1 MREISRIRLEL
12 SDWLYNA
19 GIVGIA
25 NILEHSGK
33 KFEKKSNYIE
43 FDEELLENFEEMY
56 FKYFIDKYLKFT
68 SWYRIVSF
76 EDYIINFNEGEITE
90 KDIEKINNHIQYTKK
105 KLTSSSYK
113 SGYSIIKSSKID
125 LLKEEKK
132 LKKIKKNK
140 KQTIKDIIPNI
151 KEQLDVISDIIDFL
165 KADEVKR
172 VILAK
177 NIIYDVIAKFIKDVS
192 FLHKNANKNN
202 MYEEYKNYF
211 INSIIEYINNEDNSN
226 SNYNCFNCN
235 RKISKLSKPASYDL
249 TWINKIGVDM
259 SRKTSHFWNF
269 YGDAFVCPICNLV
282 YSCIPAGFTVVRDRG
297 LFINQN
303 SDVKTLISINNI
315 AIDHNTRFEELEEK
329 SYYAVSENL
338 KQSVVENM
346 EKEIDNIQIV
356 KLDSNN
362 DRRPYTFNVLSKN
375 KLKIIYENKKL
386 LRYLVNSYVKTDIGD
401 YINIYS
407 EVIKRLYDNKNQFDL
422 INKLLYLNMNEKFAK
437 IGNIKIIIKINND
450 YLGGIMKGKMISYN
464 TIDKLQQLG
473 FELKKAYEAKNSKN
487 KISGISYRLLNALK
501 TKNTDKFMDTLINAY
516 MYLNKEIPI
525 EFIEGLKDEDRFQ
538 TLGYSFLLGLQGEN
552 GKKELDKENEGDEI
566 NG

>member
-25 NILEHSGK
+25 NILEYSGE

-43 FDEELLENFEEMY
+43 FDEKLLENFEEMY

-68 SWYRIVSF
+68 SWYKIVSF
-76 EDYIINFNEGEITE
+76 EDYIMNFNEDEIKE
-90 KDIEKINNHIQYTKK
+90 KDIEKINSYIEYTKK
-105 KLTSSSYK
+105 RLTSSSYK
-113 SGYSIIKSSKID
+113 SGYSIIKFGRLD

-132 LKKIKKNK
+132 LKKIKKTK
-140 KQTIKDIIPNI
+140 KQTIKDSIPNI
-151 KEQLDVISDIIDFL
+151 KEQLDIISNIIDFL
-165 KADEVKR
+165 KEDEVKR
-172 VILAK
+172 IILAK
-177 NIIYDVIAKFIKDVS
+177 NIIYDVIANFLKDVS
-192 FLHKNANKNN
+192 FLHKNANKND

-211 INSIIEYINNEDNSN
+211 INSIINYIHEDKSN
-226 SNYNCFNCN
+226 FNYNCFNCD

-249 TWINKIGVDM
+249 TWLNKIGVDM

-329 SYYAVSENL
+329 SYYAVSVNL

-386 LRYLVNSYVKTDIGD
+386 LRYLVNSYVKTDTGD
-401 YINIYS
+401 YINVYS

-422 INKLLYLNMNEKFAK
+422 INKLLYLNMNEKFTK

-473 FELKKAYEAKNSKN
+473 FELRKAYEAKNSKN
-487 KISGISYRLLNALK
+487 KINGISYRLLNALK
-501 TKNTDKFMDTLINAY
+501 TKNTNKFMDTLINAY

-525 EFIEGLKDEDRFQ
+525 EFVDGLKDEDRFQ
-538 TLGYSFLLGLQGEN
+538 TLGYSFLLGLQGES
-552 GKKELDKENEGDEI
+552 GKRDSNKENEGDEI

>member
-1 MREISRIRLEL
+1 MSKIRLEL

-25 NILEHSGK
+25 NILEYSEK
-33 KFEKKSNYIE
+33 KFEKKLNYIE
-43 FDEELLENFEEMY
+43 FDEKLLENFEEMY

-68 SWYRIVSF
+68 SWYKIVSF
-76 EDYIINFNEGEITE
+76 EDYIMNFNEDEIKE
-90 KDIEKINNHIQYTKK
+90 KDIEKINSYIEYTKK
-105 KLTSSSYK
+105 RLTSSSYK
-113 SGYSIIKSSKID
+113 SGYSIIKFGRLD

-132 LKKIKKNK
+132 LKKIKKTK

-151 KEQLDVISDIIDFL
+151 KGQLDIISNIIYFL
-165 KADEVKR
+165 KEDEVKR
-172 VILAK
+172 IILAK
-177 NIIYDVIAKFIKDVS
+177 NIIYDVIAKFLKDVS
-192 FLHKNANKNN
+192 FLHKNANKND

-211 INSIIEYINNEDNSN
+211 INSIISYIHEDKNNFS
-226 SNYNCFNCN
+226 YNCFNCN

-249 TWINKIGVDM
+249 TWLNKIGVDM

-269 YGDAFVCPICNLV
+269 YGDTFICPICNLV
-282 YSCIPAGFTVVRDRG
+282 YSCIPAGFTVVRDKG

-303 SDVKTLISINNI
+303 SDVKTLISINSI
-315 AIDHNTRFEELEEK
+315 AIDHNTKFEELEEK

-386 LRYLVNSYVKTDIGD
+386 LRYLVNNYVKTDAGD
-401 YINIYS
+401 YINVYS

-422 INKLLYLNMNEKFAK
+422 INKLLYLNMNEKFTR

-473 FELKKAYEAKNSKN
+473 FELRKAYEVKNSKN
-487 KISGISYRLLNALK
+487 KINGISYRLLNALK
-501 TKNTDKFMDTLINAY
+501 TKNTNKFMDTLINAY

-525 EFIEGLKDEDRFQ
+525 EFVDGLKDEDRFQ
-538 TLGYSFLLGLQGEN
+538 TLGYSFLLGLQGESEKRDSN
-552 GKKELDKENEGDEI
+552 KENEGDEI
-566 NG
+566 NE